1 MMNMKHGAMT
11 LVRLCQALVC
21 LGSAGVAA
29 AQGQSGHPCDSL
41 NHLNVGDP
49 APDFRVM
56 DNTGRTLD
64 LDTLTASGP
73 VVLVFYRGA
82 WCPYCNKHMS
92 HLQDSLQLL
101 LDRKATVIAVSPEV
115 PESAEDIV
123 RKSGATFSVVHDA
136 GYAVMC
142 AYGTAYFMDA
152 KKKKRLRLVG
162 INVDEANGN
171 ADGVLPIPATFVIGT
186 DGRIAAL
193 HFEEDHKERMS
204 VKAILEALPR

>member
-1 MMNMKHGAMT
+1 MLFSSSLMVCAFAVAGQQPVATSQLCDTTVQLRVGDDAPHFTARDNHGDT
-11 LVRLCQALVC
+11 ILLEQAL
-21 LGSAGVAA
+21 A
-29 AQGQSGHPCDSL
+29 
-41 NHLNVGDP
+41 N
-49 APDFRVM
+49 
-56 DNTGRTLD
+56 
-64 LDTLTASGP
+64 GP

-101 LDRKATVIAVSPEV
+101 LDRHATVIAVSPEV

-142 AYGTAYFMDA
+142 AYGTAYFMDP

-171 ADGVLPIPATFVIGT
+171 ADGVLPVPATFIIGT
-186 DGRIAAL
+186 DGLIAAM

-204 VKAILEALPR
+204 VKAILAALPR

>member
-1 MMNMKHGAMT
+1 MLRAKT
-11 LVRLCQALVC
+11 LVRSCLALACVA
-21 LGSAGVAA
+21 SAGLVV
-29 AQGQSGHPCDSL
+29 AQGPSGHPCDSSDAP
-41 NHLNVGDP
+41 NVGDQ
-49 APDFRVM
+49 APHFRVM
-56 DNTGRTLD
+56 DNTGRVLD
-64 LDTLTASGP
+64 LDTLKTLGP

-92 HLQDSLQLL
+92 HLQDSLQFL
-101 LDRKATVIAVSPEV
+101 LDRNATVIAVSPEM
-115 PESAEDIV
+115 PESSEDII

-142 AYGTAYFMDA
+142 AYGTAFVMDA

-171 ADGVLPIPATFVIGT
+171 ADGVLPVPATFIIGT
-186 DGRIAAL
+186 DGRIAAM

-204 VKAILEALPR
+204 VRAILAALPH